1 MEALLARIDLRRD
14 LEDARGLKALHLSTT
29 LNNCRALIRGE
40 RIPWQDLDAKNAERY
55 GLRDG
60 HRRPDGRYGVD
71 DFNDVR
77 REHDLRR

>member
-1 MEALLARIDLRRD
+1 MEALLVRIGIREE
-14 LEDARGLKALHLSTT
+14 LESRRGLKALHLSTT
-29 LNNCRALIRGE
+29 WANCHALLRGE
-40 RIPWQDLDAKNAERY
+40 RIPWQDLDPRNAERY

-60 HRRPDGRYGVD
+60 HRRADGRYCVD